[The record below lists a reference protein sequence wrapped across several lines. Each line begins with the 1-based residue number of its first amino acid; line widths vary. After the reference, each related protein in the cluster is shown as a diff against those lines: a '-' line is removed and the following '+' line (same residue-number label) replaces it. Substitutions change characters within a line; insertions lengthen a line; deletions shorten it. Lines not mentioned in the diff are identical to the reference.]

1 MKQMLVFLCA
11 KPVALS
17 CLNCIKTRGAL
28 NCTALVKCL
37 HIMKNEGLKISKS
50 SEYCTCSYLHIIFHK
65 ELIKCKN
72 IILLQ
77 LPHMQCPFL

>member
-37 HIMKNEGLKISKS
+37 HIMKNEGLKLAKALNIAHVHTFISYFIRS
-50 SEYCTCSYLHIIFHK
+50 
-65 ELIKCKN
+65 
-72 IILLQ
+72 LLSAKI
-77 LPHMQCPFL
+77 